1 MDLIG
6 VQSLNFTYLGKVY
19 RIILLDLLYCLF
31 QLYTVDLDNA
41 DDCAAKFRSNTAL
54 GLIMFI
60 GVVLG
65 TLMKTPNKEINKMEE
80 VVN

>member
-1 MDLIG
+1 M
-6 VQSLNFTYLGKVY
+6 
-19 RIILLDLLYCLF
+19 LLDLLCCLF

-41 DDCAAKFRSNTAL
+41 DDCATKFRSNTGL
-54 GLIMFI
+54 GLIMFL

-65 TLMKTPNKEINKMEE
+65 TLMKTPNKETKKIEE